1 MTLSKRIKPKKLGQ
15 ESEIMSDSFAQK
27 GGIIWTERGRERF
40 QNKKEERFS
49 SILSLKKFNSHFS
62 TEFFN
67 LSLINP
73 NNNNARLKQLEGV
86 TRESSLLIVIMGFFS
101 KFKTKKEQPSS
112 SDKAPAGTTSADDD
126 DEKKER
132 KAEKLASEQ
141 PGKQAAASR
150 EEIDYVQS
158 TWQQIFPMSGPN
170 KLSSEDLDAK
180 KTAVGVL
187 LFREIFSLAP
197 GALALFSFKDVEDVY
212 ESPML
217 KAHGK
222 AVVGAV
228 DAAVHLLDDVSKLVP
243 ILEEL
248 GQFHNKKNIVGAHY
262 DVVGQAV
269 VNVIGSALNGLSEAQ
284 TNAWVKVYSTIKSVM
299 LAAGK

>member
-1 MTLSKRIKPKKLGQ
+1 VATDLSHDG
-15 ESEIMSDSFAQK
+15 
-27 GGIIWTERGRERF
+27 T
-40 QNKKEERFS
+40 
-49 SILSLKKFNSHFS
+49 
-62 TEFFN
+62 
-67 LSLINP
+67 
-73 NNNNARLKQLEGV
+73 KQ
-86 TRESSLLIVIMGFFS
+86 
-101 KFKTKKEQPSS
+101 
-112 SDKAPAGTTSADDD
+112 
-126 DEKKER
+126 
-132 KAEKLASEQ
+132 
-141 PGKQAAASR
+141 
-150 EEIDYVQS
+150 
-158 TWQQIFPMSGPN
+158 
-170 KLSSEDLDAK
+170 LSSEDLEAK

-197 GALALFSFKDVEDVY
+197 GALELFSFRNVEDLY

-222 AVVGAV
+222 AVIGAV

-248 GQFHNKKNIVGAHY
+248 GQFHNKRNIVSEHY

-269 VNVIGSALNGLSEAQ
+269 VNVIASALNGLSEAQ